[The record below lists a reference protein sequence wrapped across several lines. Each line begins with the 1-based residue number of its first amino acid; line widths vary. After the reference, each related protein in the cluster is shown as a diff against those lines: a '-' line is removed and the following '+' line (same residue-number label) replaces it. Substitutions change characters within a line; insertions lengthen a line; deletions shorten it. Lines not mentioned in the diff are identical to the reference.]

1 MTHSLHAMA
10 SKDIA
15 LAWRTCL
22 GGWKPQTPITLI
34 AGSHSDP
41 AWQEWLKSTWQPVL
55 LPATAS
61 VHEAALAGRAKT
73 LAAHDLRISE
83 NLPAFHSAGSQ
94 RVGRAFCERFS
105 RTTGDKLWRGYL
117 SLLDGNATKGHL
129 IVCVVTRAARFH
141 FSPSMA
147 ALLLLAVETHAS
159 GIPFTSRQFAILRE
173 EAMADMPAQFL
184 KTA

>member
-1 MTHSLHAMA
+1 MTNSTHAMA
-10 SKDIA
+10 SRDIA

-22 GGWKPQTPITLI
+22 GGWKPPTPITLI
-34 AGSHSDP
+34 AGSPSDP
-41 AWQEWLKSTWQPVL
+41 AWQEWLKSTWKPVL

-61 VHEAALAGRAKT
+61 VHEAAFSGRARA
-73 LAAHDLRISE
+73 LAAQDRKLS
-83 NLPAFHSAGSQ
+83 NDLPAFQSAGSQ
-94 RVGRAFCERFS
+94 RVGRIFCERFS

-117 SLLDGNATKGHL
+117 NLLDGKETSGHL
-129 IVCVVTRAARFH
+129 IVCVATRAARFH

-159 GIPFTSRQFAILRE
+159 GIPFTSRQFLGLME

-184 KTA
+184 KSA

>member
-1 MTHSLHAMA
+1 MTKTIHAMA

-34 AGSHSDP
+34 AGSRSDP
-41 AWQEWLKSTWQPVL
+41 AWQDWLESTWRPVL
-55 LPATAS
+55 LPAIVS
-61 VHEAALAGRAKT
+61 IHEAAIAGRAQK
-73 LAAHDLRISE
+73 LAVEDRKVSGDLS
-83 NLPAFHSAGSQ
+83 AFQSSGSQ

-117 SLLDGNATKGHL
+117 SLLDGKETNGHL
-129 IVCVVTRAARFH
+129 IVCVATRAARFH

-147 ALLLLAVETHAS
+147 ALLLLAVETHGS
-159 GIPFTSRQFAILRE
+159 GIPFTSPQFAGLME

>member
-1 MTHSLHAMA
+1 MINPNHAIA
-10 SKDIA
+10 TRDIA

-34 AGSHSDP
+34 AASQSDP
-41 AWQEWLKSTWQPVL
+41 AWQGWLESIWNPVL

-61 VHEAALAGRAKT
+61 VHEAAITGRARA
-73 LAAHDLRISE
+73 LAAQDRKISQD
-83 NLPAFHSAGSQ
+83 LPAFQSLGSQ

-117 SLLDGNATKGHL
+117 DLLDSKKTSGHM
-129 IVCVVTRAARFH
+129 IVCVATRAARFH
-141 FSPSMA
+141 FSPTMA

-159 GIPFTSRQFAILRE
+159 GMRFTSPQFARLME

-184 KTA
+184 KSA